1 MDTEV
6 VIFLHSGSGFIHRG
20 HGCLP
25 FFDSSA
31 KSQIPPLLLGIGM
44 RNEAAS
50 VACIFLGLFTVL
62 VCACSTIPSRGI
74 TYGRTGRLELSDEF
88 KNGEARLPCDIHCAV
103 TWALYRDRAKAL
115 YNTRAWNEL
124 ATNVLR
130 IGYADDLSYFYLGKA
145 AEGLG
150 HYRAAE
156 NYYRLSRAAP
166 LRCAD
171 IYGDCYGFVFPR
183 DARSAPSA
191 IASNKPPEA
200 KRQNPAPPPPPAVQE
215 PSVPA
220 PQPLNEVY
228 PEHAPAEPAA
238 KEAGETKYQAT
249 PAGRGDGQ
257 RAAGAKP
264 SEPEKRPAQTAAKK
278 PPAARKPAQQADAVN
293 SHPETKPTP
302 EPPPA
307 VAETTPEP
315 QAPAAPPPV
324 SFEEVSKKFGSHS
337 QLTEAQ
343 KREEWKK
350 YQGRCVE
357 WAGDLSY
364 VGDSYFRGVTLGFK
378 HDSRT
383 LTYDVLVSA
392 PDDQRDSV
400 LRMKKG
406 GHYTY
411 RGTLKKYGG
420 AVLPISLNWGCS
432 AAQAKQ

>member
-1 MDTEV
+1 
-6 VIFLHSGSGFIHRG
+6 
-20 HGCLP
+20 
-25 FFDSSA
+25 
-31 KSQIPPLLLGIGM
+31 M
-44 RNEAAS
+44 RNEAAA
-50 VACIFLGLFTVL
+50 VAWILGVFAIL
-62 VCACSTIPSRGI
+62 VCACSTIPSKGI
-74 TYGRTGRLELSDEF
+74 TYGKTGRVELSDEF
-88 KNGEARLPCDIHCAV
+88 KNGEARLACDIHCAV

-115 YNTRAWNEL
+115 YNTRAWNDL

-156 NYYRLSRAAP
+156 HYYRLSRAAS
-166 LRCAD
+166 LKCAE

-191 IASNKPPEA
+191 IASNKPAEA

-215 PSVPA
+215 PSGPA
-220 PQPLNEVY
+220 AQPLNEIY
-228 PEHAPAEPAA
+228 SEHAPVEPPA
-238 KEAGETKYQAT
+238 KEAGEAKYQAS
-249 PAGRGDGQ
+249 PAVRGDGQ
-257 RAAGAKP
+257 RAAGTKP
-264 SEPEKRPAQTAAKK
+264 PETEKHPAQTAAKK
-278 PPAARKPAQQADAVN
+278 PPAARKPVQPAEAGN
-293 SHPETKPTP
+293 SRAEAKPPP

-307 VAETTPEP
+307 VAEKHTTEP
-315 QAPAAPPPV
+315 QAPARPPPV
-324 SFEEVSKKFGSHS
+324 SFEEVSQKFGSHS
-337 QLTEAQ
+337 QFTEAQ

-357 WAGDLSY
+357 WAGELSY
-364 VGDSYFRGVTLGFK
+364 VGDSFLRGMTLGFK
-378 HDSRT
+378 HDPRT

-392 PDDQRDSV
+392 PDDQRAAA

-420 AVLPISLNWGCS
+420 PVLPISLNWGCS
-432 AAQAKQ
+432 AAQARR